1 METLLEIDLK
11 IFHAINAGGDI
22 PTLTDF
28 LIICRHKLFWIPLY
42 LYILSYIVVNYGHKK
57 WLIIVFIGI
66 TVLLT
71 DNMSSRLIKK
81 NTERLRPCNTEQ
93 VQAVSR
99 IQCSNGYSFPSSHA
113 TNHFGIATFL
123 FFLFWDFN
131 KRYLF
136 FLWAALISIAQVYV
150 GVHYPSDI
158 IAGAILGITI
168 GYISYRIFDS
178 LAQILY
184 NQEKEIHVI

>member
-1 METLLEIDLK
+1 MESLLHIDLQL
-11 IFHAINAGGDI
+11 FHAINGGADI
-22 PTLTDF
+22 PIITDI

-42 LYILSYIVVNYGHKK
+42 LFILSYIIANYGSKK
-57 WLIIVFIGI
+57 WFVVAFLAF
-66 TVLLT
+66 TVLMT
-71 DNMSSRLIKK
+71 DTLSSRLIKK

-93 VQAVSR
+93 VQAISR
-99 IQCSNGYSFPSSHA
+99 IHCGHGYSFPSSHA

-123 FFLFWDFN
+123 FLLFGYFR

-136 FLWAALISIAQVYV
+136 FLWAGLISIAQVYV

-158 IAGAILGITI
+158 IAGALLGIAI

-184 NQEKEIHVI
+184 NKEKEIHVI